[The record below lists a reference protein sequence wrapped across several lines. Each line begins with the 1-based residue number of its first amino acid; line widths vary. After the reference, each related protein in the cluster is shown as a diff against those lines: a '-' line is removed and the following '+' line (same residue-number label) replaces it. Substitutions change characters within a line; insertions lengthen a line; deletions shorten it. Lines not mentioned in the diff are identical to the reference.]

1 MDSPWGILFMAV
13 IGAIIGGMTNFLAI
27 KMLFRPYNPIYIG
40 KWKLPFT
47 PGLIPKRQDEIADQ
61 LGKLVVNHLI
71 TPESIQE
78 KFKDKIF
85 QKEMIA
91 WTDERLTA
99 WLQTQATTKDVLEKL
114 QIDHPLEKIHTYVE
128 KRIEKQYLET
138 TNEWME
144 KSLRTLLPEQWLHR
158 LDAQAPL
165 AADFLLQKAISF
177 FSSEEGKV
185 SIEQMIDDFLKE
197 RGKLGSMVKMMLG
210 NTSLAEKLQPEIIK
224 LLNNQRTKNM
234 TITLIETEWEKWKD
248 KKVKELIPAVDNE
261 KILQHLNKWLWK
273 TVPIESWLNKPIQ
286 EWAAPYQQT
295 IREKTI
301 PNIIKATGTFLAE
314 SVDEILQKLQ
324 VSTIVRDQ
332 VASFSLQT
340 LEQMILDI
348 SKRELK
354 MITYLGA
361 LLGGLIGIVQG
372 IIVMFT

>member
-1 MDSPWGILFMAV
+1 MDSAWGIVFMAV
-13 IGAIIGGMTNFLAI
+13 IGAVIGGMTNFLAI

-91 WTDERLTA
+91 WTDERLNA

-114 QIDHPLEKIHTYVE
+114 QINDPLEKIRTYVE
-128 KRIEKQYLET
+128 KRIEKQYLEI

-144 KSLRTLLPEQWLHR
+144 KSIRVLLPEQWLHR

-165 AADFLLQKAISF
+165 AADFLLQKAVAF
-177 FSSEEGKV
+177 FSSEEGKA

-197 RGKLGSMVKMMLG
+197 RGKLGSMVKMMFG

-224 LLNNQRTKNM
+224 LLNSQRTKNM
-234 TITLIETEWEKWKD
+234 AITLIETEWEKWKD
-248 KKVKELIPAVDNE
+248 KKIKELIPAVDNE

-273 TVPIESWLNKPIQ
+273 TVHVEPWLNKPIE
-286 EWAAPYQQT
+286 EWLAPYQQT
-295 IREKTI
+295 IKEKTI
-301 PNIIKATGTFLAE
+301 PNMIKATGTFLAE

-332 VASFSLQT
+332 VASFSLQR

>member
-1 MDSPWGILFMAV
+1 MDSAWGIVFMAV
-13 IGAIIGGMTNFLAI
+13 IGAVIGGITNFLAI

-91 WTDERLTA
+91 WTDERLNA

-114 QIDHPLEKIHTYVE
+114 QINDPLEKIRTYVE

-144 KSLRTLLPEQWLHR
+144 KSIRTLLPEQWLHR

-165 AADFLLQKAISF
+165 AADFLLQKAVAF
-177 FSSEEGKV
+177 FSSEEGKA

-197 RGKLGSMVKMMLG
+197 RGKLGSMVKMMFG

-224 LLNNQRTKNM
+224 LLNSHRTKNM
-234 TITLIETEWEKWKD
+234 AITLIETEWEKWKD
-248 KKVKELIPAVDNE
+248 KKIKELIPAVDNE

-273 TVPIESWLNKPIQ
+273 TVHVEPWLNKPIQ
-286 EWAAPYQQT
+286 EWLAPYQQT
-295 IREKTI
+295 IKEKTI
-301 PNIIKATGTFLAE
+301 PNMIKATGTFLAE

-332 VASFSLQT
+332 VASYSLQK